1 MCGVVCLEN
10 EEVVRMSRRLG
21 MSKVRCKLDVAT
33 APGKPSMMHATPAA
47 SQPAKLS
54 VTDHHHHQS
63 SYLSALRCECQ
74 SLVPSF
80 FASTCGP
87 MVTPRRLSKYNPRNF
102 NFNFDSLSSTT
113 TDVRQRLARLNNRS
127 LSQSRRFSEACSLLV
142 WAPSS
147 VAVFTTTRS
156 MSSEYI

>member
-1 MCGVVCLEN
+1 ML
-10 EEVVRMSRRLG
+10 
-21 MSKVRCKLDVAT
+21 KVRCKLDVAT

-80 FASTCGP
+80 FTSTCGP

-102 NFNFDSLSSTT
+102 SFNFDSLFSTT

-127 LSQSRRFSEACSLLV
+127 LSQSRRFSEASENMATLLWGYLRV
-142 WAPSS
+142 PIMFASGLGAVVSS
-147 VAVFTTTRS
+147 GLYYYQKYVF
-156 MSSEYI
+156 

>member
-1 MCGVVCLEN
+1 
-10 EEVVRMSRRLG
+10 MSRRLG
-21 MSKVRCKLDVAT
+21 GVESEMQVGCCDSSRQTINDARN
-33 APGKPSMMHATPAA
+33 AGH
-47 SQPAKLS
+47 QPARQAFR
-54 VTDHHHHQS
+54 HRPPPPIYI

-127 LSQSRRFSEACSLLV
+127 LSQSRRFSEASENMATLLWGYLRV
-142 WAPSS
+142 PIMFASGLGAVVSS
-147 VAVFTTTRS
+147 GLYYYQKYVF
-156 MSSEYI
+156 